1 MFQSSVEINVLQGER
16 PMARDNKSIGKFRL
30 KGIRRA
36 MAGVPKIEVTFDI
49 DTNGILTVSARDQ
62 DTGRPSP

>member
-1 MFQSSVEINVLQGER
+1 
-16 PMARDNKSIGKFRL
+16 MARVQSIGKFRL

-62 DTGRPSP
+62 DTGRAQSITINRRQQNERG

>member
-1 MFQSSVEINVLQGER
+1 
-16 PMARDNKSIGKFRL
+16 MARDNKSIGKFRL

-62 DTGRPSP
+62 DTGRAPIHHHHRRQQNERE